1 MWCKYCRVV
10 MVGGTSYQQ
19 NKDGNGKNGLSRQRF
34 NKCRRC
40 KDIIPNNLLNFQ
52 EHLKR
57 EEQKQY
63 KK

>member
-1 MWCKYCRVV
+1 

-19 NKDGNGKNGLSRQRF
+19 NKSRDGNNSLFRQRF
-34 NKCRRC
+34 NKCRKC
-40 KDIIPNNLLNFQ
+40 DDIIPNNSLNFQ

-63 KK
+63 RK